1 MVSLLNKI
9 KVIIVA
15 FLMVAQWTSLTLLNV
30 ESALIGSVG
39 LYGEILPRW
48 DVKLR
53 LKLMRHSSVPNVTL
67 GYLQTLNI
75 NFVVD
80 VFLQFVHNSNFLIFK
95 I

>member
-15 FLMVAQWTSLTLLNV
+15 FLMVAQWTCLALLNV

-53 LKLMRHSSVPNVTL
+53 LKLMRHSPVPNVTL
-67 GYLQTLNI
+67 GYLQTLYI